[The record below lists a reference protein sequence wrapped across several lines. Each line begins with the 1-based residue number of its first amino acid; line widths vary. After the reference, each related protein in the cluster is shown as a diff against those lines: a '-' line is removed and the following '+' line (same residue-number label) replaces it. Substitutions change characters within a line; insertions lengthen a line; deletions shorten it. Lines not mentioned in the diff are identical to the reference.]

1 MKVPCLNIIIQPQ
14 SSSWYGFWKGIVY
27 LSIFWGYVI
36 YPIHI
41 GFVLSE
47 LNSNKKNK
55 NIILNAQNQR
65 DMELILDVVF
75 SIDIILTFITAFQK
89 DGNW

>member
-1 MKVPCLNIIIQPQ
+1 M
-14 SSSWYGFWKGIVY
+14 F
-27 LSIFWGYVI
+27 LSIFYGYVI

-47 LNSNKKNK
+47 LNSTKPNK
-55 NIILNAQNQR
+55 NIIVNPEDHR
-65 DMELILDVVF
+65 DMELILDVIF
-75 SIDIILTFITAFQK
+75 SIDIILMFITAFQK